1 MVFLAIFG
9 IVVYDY
15 RCKILKKDKLE
26 RGQKMKK
33 KIGINILTIFVLL
46 MTTKAVYANNARTVG
61 TATTTQTVQS
71 QNVVKEEATGQL
83 IEMKEKE
90 LKSIEN
96 YNDKYGSEAYGMT
109 AYLLDKVRIYSIP
122 FAFVGIA
129 IAAIYQYII
138 GVRKLDVRDRGFGVM
153 IAIVT
158 VFVICQVLPLVFAI
172 VVRGFRG

>member
-1 MVFLAIFG
+1 
-9 IVVYDY
+9 
-15 RCKILKKDKLE
+15 
-26 RGQKMKK
+26 MKK
-33 KIGINILTIFVLL
+33 KIGISILTIFVLI
-46 MTTKAVYANNARTVG
+46 MTARAVYANNIG
-61 TATTTQTVQS
+61 TAGTSTTVQPVQS
-71 QNVVKEEATGQL
+71 ENVVKEEATGQL

-109 AYLLDKVRIYSIP
+109 AYLLDKVRVYSIP

-129 IAAIYQYII
+129 IAAIYQYVI
-138 GVRKLDVRDRGFGVM
+138 GIRKLDVRDRGFGVM

-172 VVRGFRG
+172 VVKGFRG

>member
-1 MVFLAIFG
+1 MIIGV
-9 IVVYDY
+9 
-15 RCKILKKDKLE
+15 KILKKDKLE

-33 KIGINILTIFVLL
+33 KIGISILTIFVLII
-46 MTTKAVYANNARTVG
+46 TTKAAYANNAKTVG

-138 GVRKLDVRDRGFGVM
+138 GRKRSRIWRYDSNRYC
-153 IAIVT
+153 
-158 VFVICQVLPLVFAI
+158 ICYLSSITTCICYRSKRF
-172 VVRGFRG
+172 